1 LLNQAKWHPKEK
13 TMAVTALTL
22 LTVEKGK
29 INDVAQELA
38 AMPGITEV
46 YSLAGQYDLAAII
59 RVADNDQMADLVTD
73 HMLKVE
79 GITGSQTHIAFRV
92 HSKHDLENFFA
103 IGMD

>member
-1 LLNQAKWHPKEK
+1 
-13 TMAVTALTL
+13 MAVTALTL

-29 INDVAQELA
+29 INSVAQALA
-38 AMPGITEV
+38 ALPGITEV

-59 RVADNDQMADLVTD
+59 RVADNDQLADLVTD

-92 HSKHDLENFFA
+92 NSKYDLENFFA

>member
-1 LLNQAKWHPKEK
+1 
-13 TMAVTALTL
+13 MAVTALTL

-38 AMPGITEV
+38 SLSGITEV

-59 RVADNDQMADLVTD
+59 RVADNERMADLVTD

-103 IGMD
+103 IGME